1 MLCRRKAIGIAVLFL
16 GVGLLI
22 GSILSSCLPVWLLAL
37 ALTAAG
43 VCLLQC

>member
-1 MLCRRKAIGIAVLFL
+1 MLCRRQAIGIALLFL

-22 GSILSSCLPVWLLAL
+22 GNIISSCLPVWLLAL
-37 ALTAAG
+37 AFAAAG